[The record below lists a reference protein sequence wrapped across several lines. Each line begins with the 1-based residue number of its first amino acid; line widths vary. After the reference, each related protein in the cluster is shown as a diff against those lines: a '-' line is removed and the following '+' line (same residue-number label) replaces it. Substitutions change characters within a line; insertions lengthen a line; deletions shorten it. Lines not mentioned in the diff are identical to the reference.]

1 MRLVE
6 EVVSSA
12 VRLFRARAMTATQN
26 GCDALSMI
34 TPLFKHH
41 GFSEEKEWRLVFMPQ
56 FGGWRRFH

>member
-1 MRLVE
+1 
-6 EVVSSA
+6 
-12 VRLFRARAMTATQN
+12 MTATQN